1 MTVWRRPTNVSN
13 VVISGASHL
22 IVQEAPRQLG
32 KGEALTPAPDRSLG

>member
-22 IVQEAPRQLG
+22 IVQEAPKQLG
-32 KGEALTPAPDRSLG
+32 KGEALTLIPHRSPG